1 MRNNP
6 IDVLLF
12 LLLKIVKFFDG
23 RQTDLKYF
31 DPEAVK
37 KILVVS
43 STAIGDTLLSTP
55 AIRSVRERYP
65 QARIVAHF
73 NIKNMELFE
82 NNPHIDEIIP
92 YHGGYK
98 KIFSTIMKFRKHKFD
113 LALIFHGNEPQATPM
128 AYLSGAKFIVKVPGT
143 SEYGFLLSN
152 INQTSQWENLTRGVE
167 QRLKTAELAG
177 CRISDKR
184 MVLPI
189 EKDGE
194 SAVNEF
200 LENSGISDTDS
211 IIGFQAGA
219 STLSR
224 MWFPD
229 RFAELGK
236 KLINSYPELKI
247 ILTGS
252 PEEYDHCRKI
262 ADAIGE
268 KTIVSAGKIPLKYIP
283 ALLRRFR
290 VLVSG
295 DTGIMHMSIAVGT
308 PVIALFAVADAKK
321 SGPYYDMEKHI
332 VIQKE
337 RTCEPCVSKKCKH
350 QTCMEN
356 ISIDEVFDALSSHLK
371 LEISNAQY

>member
-1 MRNNP
+1 MRINP

-31 DPEAVK
+31 DPEVVK
-37 KILVVS
+37 NILVVS

-55 AIRSVRERYP
+55 AIRAVKERYP

-98 KIFSTIMKFRKHKFD
+98 RFFRTIREFCRHKFD

-128 AYLSGAKFIVKVPGT
+128 AYLSGARFIVKVPNT
-143 SEYGFLLSN
+143 SEYRFLLSN
-152 INQTSQWENLTRGVE
+152 INQTLQWKDFTHGVE
-167 QRLKTAELAG
+167 YRLKAAELAD

-189 EKDGE
+189 AKDGE

-200 LENSGISDTDS
+200 LENSGIRDTDT

-236 KLINSYPELKI
+236 RLIDSYPELKI
-247 ILTGS
+247 IITGS
-252 PEEYDHCRKI
+252 AEEYDNCRKI

-268 KTIVSAGKIPLKYIP
+268 RAIVSAGKITLKYMP
-283 ALLRRFR
+283 ALIKRFKT
-290 VLVSG
+290 LVTG
-295 DTGIMHMSIAVGT
+295 DTGVMHIAVAVGT
-308 PVIALFAVADAKK
+308 PVAALFAVADPGR
-321 SGPYYDMEKHI
+321 SGPYYDMDKHTI
-332 VIQKE
+332 IKKD
-337 RTCEPCVSKKCKH
+337 RTCAPCASKKCKH

-356 ISIDEVFDALSSHLK
+356 ISIDEVFEAIVPYLK
-371 LEISNAQY
+371 SEPSNARY

>member
-31 DPEAVK
+31 DPEVVK
-37 KILVVS
+37 NILVVS

-55 AIRSVRERYP
+55 AIRAVRERYP
-65 QARIVAHF
+65 QARITAHF
-73 NIKNMELFE
+73 NIKNTELFE

-98 KIFSTIMKFRKHKFD
+98 KFFRTIIKFRKHKFD

-128 AYLSGAKFIVKVPGT
+128 AYLSGAGFIIKAPST
-143 SEYGFLLSN
+143 SEYRFLLSN
-152 INQTSQWENLTRGVE
+152 INQTLRWKDLTHGVE
-167 QRLKTAELAG
+167 QRLKAAELAG
-177 CRISDKR
+177 CRIKDKS

-189 EKDGE
+189 AKHGE
-194 SAVNEF
+194 SAAKEF
-200 LENSGISDTDS
+200 LENSGIRDTDT

-236 KLINSYPELKI
+236 RLINSYPELKI
-247 ILTGS
+247 IITGS
-252 PEEYDHCRKI
+252 PEEYEHCRKI
-262 ADAIGE
+262 ANAIG
-268 KTIVSAGKIPLKYIP
+268 KRAIVSAGKIPLKYIP
-283 ALLRRFR
+283 ALIKRFKT
-290 VLVSG
+290 LVTG
-295 DTGIMHMSIAVGT
+295 DTGIMHIAVAVGT
-308 PVIALFAVADAKK
+308 PVVALFAVADPDR
-321 SGPYYDMEKHI
+321 SGPYYDMDKHTI
-332 VIQKE
+332 IKKD
-337 RTCEPCVSKKCKH
+337 RTCAPCVSKKCEY
-350 QTCMEN
+350 QRCMEN
-356 ISIDEVFDALSSHLK
+356 ISVDEVFDAVMDILGV
-371 LEISNAQY
+371 NV